1 MAGLCTMNDDAG
13 HRWTMSRVITHGGG
27 CENSA
32 GGWDYQSF
40 LQTNRVVADEW
51 FTVKVI

>member
-13 HRWTMSRVITHGGG
+13 HSRCAIVGD
-27 CENSA
+27 ENSA

-40 LQTNRVVADEW
+40 LQTNQVVADEW